1 MESNTQPTDHKV
13 WAANFCFAKGAS
25 IYDVI
30 FLLSPNEAEID
41 DGDDSEG
48 EHDDTDSNEE
58 SRNSIEIRSGLFDRL
73 RV

>member
-13 WAANFCFAKGAS
+13 SAAKFCFAKGAS
-25 IYDVI
+25 IYGVI

-48 EHDDTDSNEE
+48 EHDDTDSN
-58 SRNSIEIRSGLFDRL
+58 
-73 RV
+73 